1 MPGLAQ
7 SGLANVSLS
16 HSDSFPTMM
25 RANHLIQTAS
35 KETLP
40 GDPTPR
46 RLELTPA
53 ASASGQLPPVHE
65 QLPQPEPRLRP
76 SNQHQLQLCRQTQ
89 SFQQVLQ
96 PPVDLTGMKLRAHR
110 VKRVVVEMGRNQKG
124 LCTLM
129 GPTGRLILAIFFLKN
144 SSGYLISLAAE

>member
-25 RANHLIQTAS
+25 RANHLIQSAS

-65 QLPQPEPRLRP
+65 QYPSPAGTTAPAVEPTPTPTLPPNPVLPAGAPATGGSDRDEVEGTPGETGSGGDGEEPEGTMYIDGTYWKTHTC
-76 SNQHQLQLCRQTQ
+76 N
-89 SFQQVLQ
+89 
-96 PPVDLTGMKLRAHR
+96 
-110 VKRVVVEMGRNQKG
+110 
-124 LCTLM
+124 
-129 GPTGRLILAIFFLKN
+129 IFFKKQLWVFDQ
-144 SSGYLISLAAE
+144 SSC

>member
-65 QLPQPEPRLRP
+65 QYPSVLPAGAPATGGSDRDEVEGTPGETGSGGDGEEPEGTMYTDGTYWKTHTC
-76 SNQHQLQLCRQTQ
+76 NI
-89 SFQQVLQ
+89 
-96 PPVDLTGMKLRAHR
+96 K
-110 VKRVVVEMGRNQKG
+110 K
-124 LCTLM
+124 
-129 GPTGRLILAIFFLKN
+129 KN
-144 SSGYLISLAAE
+144 NSGYLISLAAE